1 MTWREHL
8 SEKNA
13 GVVLVV
19 TLVALGIS
27 LFSYSRFITVIEQ
40 RQGVVFYDPILHAIA
55 PVDLTWL
62 IFTALYGGI
71 IGAIVLWW
79 SDPPRILRAM
89 RAYTILIGIR
99 VACMALLPLDPPAG
113 MIPLADPIVTFI
125 AGHSSSFSRDLFF
138 SGHTSLMCL
147 LAFLMPTRTT
157 RVVFGILTLFIGI
170 AVIVQHVHYTI
181 DVVVAPLAA
190 WAAFSLVSAS
200 VVRSRTKGA

>member
-8 SEKNA
+8 SERNA
-13 GVVLVV
+13 RAVFVV

-27 LFSYSRFITVIEQ
+27 LYSYSRFISVIEQ
-40 RQGVVFYDPILHAIA
+40 RQGVVFYDPILHAIT

-62 IFTALYGGI
+62 IFVVLYGGVI
-71 IGAIVLWW
+71 AATILLW
-79 SDPPRILRAM
+79 SDPPRLLRAM

-99 VACMALLPLDPPAG
+99 VACMALLPLDPPEG
-113 MIPLADPIVTFI
+113 MIPLADPLVTFV
-125 AGHSSSFSRDLFF
+125 AGHSTSFSRDLFF

-147 LAFLMPTRTT
+147 LTFMMPTRIS
-157 RVVFGILTLFIGI
+157 RAVFAMLTLFIGL
-170 AVIVQHVHYTI
+170 AVVVQHVHYTI

-200 VVRSRTKGA
+200 VVRSQTKGA